1 LRLFHYLA
9 LCLLLTLTCPFPALA
24 LDPARSIAQYQH
36 SRWIWSA
43 DAPAPIF
50 QIDQGRDGY
59 LWLASSSGLY
69 RFDALRFEKVEVDGS
84 GESNGPAMVVL
95 AARNGDIWTWFA
107 RSGRFAV
114 YRDGAL
120 RLVPSPTVDGQVTR
134 MIQAPDGA
142 IWAGVGDL
150 GRPLLRYYQGRWES
164 MGADRGLPRDQLYG
178 LLAAADG
185 SIWVSYINS
194 VLRLAPGTRQFQR
207 VMATP
212 QASGTIS
219 ADRIGRIWLS
229 DKTGTRAITGPGG
242 LGPAPAVRFPYQ
254 TDRSLRRGK
263 PLFDRDG
270 NLWFALR
277 SGGLERVRTPSPA
290 GAPSAAAAAEIDR
303 YRAEDGLTSDRTTR
317 PFEDREGNIWI
328 ATTLGLD
335 RFRSA
340 AVAVEPSLTKPAAYG
355 DILLGASDGSVY
367 VAQAGDVYR
376 IAPGGAPEPFMT
388 KTAEPEAMCE
398 APDRTIWIVFT
409 DRVVGLL
416 NGRKTIVPRPHAE
429 TGIYDCAVDR
439 GGDLW
444 LSAAENG
451 MYRYRAGRWD
461 PMFGPAGRDR
471 FHPTRMIADTQRRPV
486 VLWNAN
492 TISWVT
498 PSGRLSIALGSG
510 KSVINA
516 FAGIPDG
523 VLAAGSFGLAR
534 LRPGRARLLS
544 RASIPTLRGVNGIV
558 QTPRGDIWAMLSAS
572 IARIKVPD
580 LDRAFADPRYMPP
593 VAVVD
598 FYQGLP
604 DKPTAETGRGIVHG
618 GDGRIWFATLAGTVW
633 IDPAKMAH
641 NMVPPG
647 VTITSLKVG
656 GKSYRDPKTLS
667 LPSGSPS
674 IEIDFA
680 ALSLSIPD
688 LVKVRYRL
696 EGVDQDW
703 VDPGARRQA
712 FYTKLAPGT
721 YRFQAIAANDAGV
734 WNRAGATI
742 TFEIPPTFLQSR
754 WFILLCAVLAL
765 VAAWLLFQ
773 LRLRQVAG
781 RMRRRL
787 EERHGERERI
797 ARDLHDT
804 LLQSVQGLILRF
816 QAVANEMPAGV
827 PSRQLLERALDRAD
841 DVLEE
846 GRDSVRI
853 LRARDNPGDLPQLVR
868 EMVASTL
875 DPSLPVRIVVEGRPR
890 AANPLAALEI
900 ARIGREALFNI
911 ARHARARSVEICL
924 YFSAKQ
930 LGIRIRDDGVGI
942 PEAILAQGQAEGH
955 YGLPGMRERAEEL
968 GGSLSIESAVGAGT
982 DVSFTIPARLA
993 YVDNERNR
1001 FGWLSWPWFRPTE
1014 T

>member
-1 LRLFHYLA
+1 MRLFHYLA
-9 LCLLLTLTCPFPALA
+9 LCPLLSLTFPALA

-43 DAPAPIF
+43 GAPAPIF

-59 LWLASSSGLY
+59 LWLASGSGLY
-69 RFDALRFEKVEVDGS
+69 RFDALRFEKIEMDGS
-84 GESNGPAMVVL
+84 SESRGSAMVVL
-95 AARNGDIWTWFA
+95 AASNGDIWTWFA

-120 RLVPSPTVDGQVTR
+120 RLMPSPAIDGQVTR

-142 IWAGVGDL
+142 IWAGIGDL

-178 LLAAADG
+178 LLGAADG

-194 VLRLAPGTRQFQR
+194 VLRLAPGARRFEQ

-212 QASGTIS
+212 EASGTIS
-219 ADRIGRIWLS
+219 ADRAGRIWLS

-242 LGPAPAVRFPYQ
+242 VGPAPAVRFPYQ

-277 SGGLERVRTPSPA
+277 SGGLERVRTPAPT
-290 GAPSAAAAAEIDR
+290 GASSAAVAAEIDR
-303 YRAEDGLTSDRTTR
+303 YRAADGLTSDRTTR

-328 ATTLGLD
+328 PTTLGLD

-340 AVAVEPSLTKPAAYG
+340 AVAVEPLLTKPAAYG
-355 DILLGASDGSVY
+355 DILHGAADGSVY
-367 VAQAGDVYR
+367 VAQAGSVYR
-376 IAPGGAPEPFMT
+376 IAPGGRPEPFMT

-398 APDRTIWIVFT
+398 AADGTIWVVFT
-409 DRVVGLL
+409 DRIVGTL
-416 NGRKTIVPRPHAE
+416 NGRRTMLPRPPAE
-429 TGIYDCAVDR
+429 TGVYDCTVDR
-439 GGDLW
+439 SGDLW
-444 LSAAENG
+444 VTAAENG
-451 MYRYRAGRWD
+451 LYRHRAGRWEA
-461 PMFGPAGRDR
+461 MFGPAGRDG

-486 VLWNAN
+486 VLWNKN
-492 TISWVT
+492 SISWIT
-498 PSGRLSIALGSG
+498 PPGRQSIVLGPDT
-510 KSVINA
+510 SVVSA
-516 FAGIPDG
+516 FAGTPDG
-523 VLAAGSFGLAR
+523 LIAAGNFGLAR
-534 LRPGRARLLS
+534 VQAGHAQILPRTR
-544 RASIPTLRGVNGIV
+544 IPVVRGLDGIV
-558 QTPRGDIWAMLSAS
+558 QTPQGDIWAMLAAS
-572 IARIKVPD
+572 IARIRVRD
-580 LDRAFADPRYMPP
+580 LDKAFADPRYVPP
-593 VAVVD
+593 VAIVD

-604 DKPTAETGRGIVHG
+604 DRPTGETGRGIVNG

-633 IDPAKMAH
+633 IDPTKMVRNTVA
-641 NMVPPG
+641 PG
-647 VTITSLKVG
+647 VAITSLKVG
-656 GKSYRDPKTLS
+656 GTSHRDPKTLS

-712 FYTKLAPGT
+712 FYTRLAPGT
-721 YRFQAIAANDAGV
+721 YRFQVIAANDAGV
-734 WNRAGATI
+734 WNRTGATLI
-742 TFEIPPTFLQSR
+742 FDVPPTFLQSR
-754 WFILLCAVLAL
+754 WFVLLCAALAL
-765 VAAWLLFQ
+765 VAAWLIFQ

-827 PSRQLLERALDRAD
+827 PSRQLLESALDRAD
-841 DVLEE
+841 DVLVE

-853 LRARDNPGDLPQLVR
+853 LRARDNPGDLPQLLR

-900 ARIGREALFNI
+900 ARIGREALFNV
-911 ARHARARSVEICL
+911 ARHASAHSVEICL
-924 YFSAKQ
+924 HFSAKQ

-942 PEAILAQGQAEGH
+942 PEQILVQGQAEGH

-968 GGSLSIESAVGAGT
+968 GGSLSIESMAGAGT

-993 YVDNERNR
+993 YVDDERNR
-1001 FGWLSWPWFRPTE
+1001 FGWFSWPWARSTE